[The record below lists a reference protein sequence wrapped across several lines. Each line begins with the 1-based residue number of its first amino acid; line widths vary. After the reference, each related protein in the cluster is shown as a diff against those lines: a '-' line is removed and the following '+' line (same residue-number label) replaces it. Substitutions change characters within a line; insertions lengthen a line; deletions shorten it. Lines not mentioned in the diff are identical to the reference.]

1 MSLFFPLN
9 NARSHKGFGN
19 KVTTIYLSKK
29 RGNEK
34 GLIIDGKWLLLQVE
48 KRSLLSADGFSMEK
62 RSGSTTHAFIT
73 AG

>member
-1 MSLFFPLN
+1 MSLFFPYN

-19 KVTTIYLSKK
+19 IVTTIYLSKK
-29 RGNEK
+29 RRNEK
-34 GLIIDGKWLLLQVE
+34 EPIIDGKCLLLQVE
-48 KRSLLSADGFSMEK
+48 KRSLLFADEFSMEK